1 MIIVTILVG
10 FNGCFPL
17 QKPCMKAVHRQEEYI
32 SFPSKENETF
42 IGSLVQAEYDVLGG
56 IANSSPFRPDTGG
69 EGLFYFIGN
78 FVEMIS
84 TRQFDT
90 GGML

>member
-1 MIIVTILVG
+1 MLVG

-17 QKPCMKAVHRQEEYI
+17 QKPCMKAVHRQEECI
-32 SFPSKENETF
+32 SSPSKENETF
-42 IGSLVQAEYDVLGG
+42 IRILVQAEYNVLGG

-69 EGLFYFIGN
+69 EGLFYFRRKFLRNCPIN
-78 FVEMIS
+78 F
-84 TRQFDT
+84 T

>member
-1 MIIVTILVG
+1 MINRCFDYRYNSSRLQRMFPVTET
-10 FNGCFPL
+10 
-17 QKPCMKAVHRQEEYI
+17 MYESSVHRQEEYI

-42 IGSLVQAEYDVLGG
+42 IGSLVQAEYNVLGG

-78 FVEMIS
+78 FVEIV
-84 TRQFDT
+84 
-90 GGML
+90 L